1 LDNFDLIVIGGGS
14 GGVRAAR
21 MAATLGFSVAIIED
35 THWGGTCVNVG
46 CVPKKLMVY
55 ASHYAHEFEDARSYG
70 WQVEAGEFNWQHF
83 MQKKDAEIGRLN
95 GIYVRLLENSG
106 VKVIDGRGHI
116 SGPNTVVVG
125 DQTYSADRI
134 LIAVGGKPFMPNL
147 PGSEH
152 CISSD
157 QIFFLPEQPKSVV
170 MVGGGFIALEFACIL
185 AGMGTKVTLLYR
197 GELFLRGF
205 DKDVREKMVPA
216 IRDLGIDL
224 RLSSDIDHIDLND
237 VGQRVVSVNDGT
249 EIVADQVF
257 FATGRIPRTEG
268 LWADSLQINTDKS
281 GAVLVD
287 DNFESS
293 EPSIFALG
301 DVVGRLA
308 LTPVATAE
316 AMAMVD
322 YWIEGKAVDID
333 YSIIPAAV
341 FTQPNVST
349 VGMTEDQ
356 AIEQSVPVK
365 IFEADFKH
373 MKHSLTG
380 RDDRIFMKMLVHA
393 ETDKVLG
400 LHAIGPDV
408 GEMIQAAAV
417 AITAGATKAHF
428 DRTIGIHPT
437 MAEELVTMRTERAS

>member
-1 LDNFDLIVIGGGS
+1 MDNFDLIVIGGGS

-21 MAATLGFSVAIIED
+21 MAATRGFSVAIVED

-55 ASHYAHEFEDARSYG
+55 ASHFSHDFEDARSYG
-70 WQVEAGEFNWQHF
+70 WQVDVGGFNWQHF
-83 MQKKDAEIGRLN
+83 MEKKDAEISRLN
-95 GIYVRLLENSG
+95 EIYVRLLESAG
-106 VKVIDGRGHI
+106 VKVIDGRAYI
-116 SGPNTVVVG
+116 SGPNTVEVG
-125 DQTYSADRI
+125 GQSYKAERI
-134 LIAVGGKPFMPNL
+134 LIAVGGEPFIPNL
-147 PGSEH
+147 PGAEH

-157 QIFFLPEQPKSVV
+157 QVFFLPEQPNSVV
-170 MVGGGFIALEFACIL
+170 MVGGGFIALEFASIL
-185 AGMGTKVTLLYR
+185 AGMGTEVTLLYR

-205 DKDVREKMVPA
+205 DKGLRERMVPA
-216 IRDLGIDL
+216 IRNLGVDL
-224 RLSSDIDHIDLND
+224 RLSSDIDHIELNEK
-237 VGQRVVSVNDGT
+237 GQRVVAVNDGT

-257 FATGRIPRTEG
+257 FATGRIPRTKG
-268 LWADSLQINTDKS
+268 LWADNLQINTAKN

-287 DNFESS
+287 DNFQSS
-293 EPSIFALG
+293 ESSIFALG

-316 AMAMVD
+316 AMAIVD

-333 YSIIPAAV
+333 YSIIPSAV
-341 FTQPNVST
+341 FTQPNIST
-349 VGMTEDQ
+349 VGMTEDE
-356 AIEQSVPVK
+356 AIEQNVPLK
-365 IFEADFKH
+365 IYEADFKH
-373 MKHSLTG
+373 MKHSLTD

-400 LHAIGPDV
+400 LHAIGPDA
-408 GEMIQAAAV
+408 GEMIQTAAV

-437 MAEELVTMRTERAS
+437 MAEELVTLRTERAS